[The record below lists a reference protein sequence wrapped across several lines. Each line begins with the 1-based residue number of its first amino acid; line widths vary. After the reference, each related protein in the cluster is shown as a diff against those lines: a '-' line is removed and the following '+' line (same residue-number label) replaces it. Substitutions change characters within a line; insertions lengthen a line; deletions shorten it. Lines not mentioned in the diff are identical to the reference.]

1 MNDTLM
7 TVTLGDREITL
18 IGTAHVSRGSIDE
31 VDRIIRETTP
41 DVVCVELDAGRYASI
56 SEKENWEKLN
66 VSKIFR
72 EGKGFLLIANLVL
85 SGFQRRMGDELGVKP
100 GEEMKTAI
108 ETAQALNIPFTF
120 CDREVQTTLRRAWAR
135 CNLWNKCKLLASLF
149 SGAFTTEKLSEEEI
163 ENLKNRSELDGMMT
177 ELADYLPPVKQTL
190 IDERDR
196 YLAAKIWTSAGGIA
210 GFDNTHAD
218 SSTDAGSDAGGK
230 KTIKATAIVGAGHLK
245 GLKSHLE
252 KIAAGEESPAVDDLD
267 AIPSSSF
274 FSKIAGWIIPLLI
287 VALIVLGFF
296 RSGADVSIAMLLHWV
311 LWNGSLAALG
321 TLLALGHPL
330 AILVSFFGAPIAT
343 LNPFI
348 GVGLFSG
355 VVEAAMR
362 KPRVTDAQNIA
373 EDVSSLKGIYRNR
386 ISRALLVFFLSSI
399 GGAIGNFI
407 SIPSLAGLLVK

>member
-1 MNDTLM
+1 
-7 TVTLGDREITL
+7 
-18 IGTAHVSRGSIDE
+18 
-31 VDRIIRETTP
+31 
-41 DVVCVELDAGRYASI
+41 
-56 SEKENWEKLN
+56 
-66 VSKIFR
+66 
-72 EGKGFLLIANLVL
+72 
-85 SGFQRRMGDELGVKP
+85 
-100 GEEMKTAI
+100 MKTAI
-108 ETAQALNIPFTF
+108 ETAQALNIPFSF

-149 SGAFTTEKLSEEEI
+149 SGAFTTEKLSEAEI
-163 ENLKNRSELDGMMT
+163 ENLKNKNELDGMMT

-196 YLAAKIWTSAGGIA
+196 YLASKIWTSAGEQSSA
-210 GFDNTHAD
+210 QD
-218 SSTDAGSDAGGK
+218 SRQLV
-230 KTIKATAIVGAGHLK
+230 KAAAIVGAGHLK
-245 GLKSHLE
+245 GLKRHLE
-252 KIAAGEESPAVDDLD
+252 KIAAGEESPDVTDIDFVPPPKFL
-267 AIPSSSF
+267 
-274 FSKIAGWIIPLLI
+274 SKVAGWIIPLLI

-296 RSGADVSIAMLLHWV
+296 RSGADVSAAMLLHWV

-330 AILVSFFGAPIAT
+330 SIIVAFAGAPIAT

-355 VVEAAMR
+355 VVEATMR

-373 EDVSSLKGIYRNR
+373 EDVSSLKGIYKNR

-407 SIPSLAGLLVK
+407 SIPSLAGLLIK